1 MRFNNNEIELRG
13 EKLKQDM
20 QDFES
25 DKRILNG
32 KMAKVQKKIDFLERE
47 LEGN

>member
-1 MRFNNNEIELRG
+1 MRFNINEIDLRG

-20 QDFES
+20 MDFES
-25 DKRILNG
+25 DKRILNS